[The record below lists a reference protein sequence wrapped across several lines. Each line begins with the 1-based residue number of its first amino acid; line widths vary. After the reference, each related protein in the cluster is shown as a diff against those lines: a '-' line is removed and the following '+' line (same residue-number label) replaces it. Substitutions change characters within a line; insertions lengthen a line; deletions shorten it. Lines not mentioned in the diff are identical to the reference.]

1 MDLEQKCAT
10 TSRQCALS
18 QHIEVAQSSVQRAVT
33 SLTLIQSFQ
42 CLLPG
47 REGGNNCEGV
57 TYEYSMYM
65 SGINRY

>member
-1 MDLEQKCAT
+1 MYQEQKCVNM
-10 TSRQCALS
+10 SRQSALS

-47 REGGNNCEGV
+47 REGCNKSERFM
-57 TYEYSMYM
+57 SMYM
-65 SGINRY
+65 SGSNEY

>member
-1 MDLEQKCAT
+1 MYLEQKCAN

-47 REGGNNCEGV
+47 REGRNKSERV
-57 TYEYSMYM
+57 MSMYM
-65 SGINRY
+65 SGRNKY